1 MEVILQKDV
10 KNLGK
15 TGDRIRVKAGYAR
28 NHLIPKKWALVLDE
42 SNLKALKHKKKVI
55 EAKKKK
61 AVEERKALLEKL
73 SAVEIQFEMQAQNE
87 GRLFGSITAVDLSAE
102 LEKQSFTVDKRDL
115 ILEEPIKV
123 LGEHKVK
130 VKLDDQL
137 QTEIKV
143 NVKALDSKKTAEKKG
158 FFSRFLSTKP
168 EDIPE
173 DIPIPAEKP
182 VVDTD
187 KEGEEETSS
196 SKKDS

>member
-15 TGDRIRVKAGYAR
+15 TGDRVRVKAGYAR

-61 AVEERKALLEKL
+61 AIEERKALLEKL

-102 LEKQSFTVDKRDL
+102 LEKQNFTVDKRDL

-173 DIPIPAEKP
+173 DIPAEEP
-182 VVDTD
+182 VVDAD
-187 KEGEEETSS
+187 KEEETSS